1 MTGVCK
7 TFNPKGNYPYEQV
20 LDIPDDSIPPPPI
33 TEFSFSYCSAQLPT
47 TLRIRNQER
56 PMKQEATEEYFH
68 VVPNTIFDNK
78 IVISDAVRPD
88 YYTEVHRNSVA
99 VYNAKRDT
107 PSKDESD
114 MHSLLSIYKI
124 TDDKTLPDKMHGQS
138 EVNQERMFSGDAEPT
153 DVQRK
158 RELI

>member
-1 MTGVCK
+1 
-7 TFNPKGNYPYEQV
+7 
-20 LDIPDDSIPPPPI
+20 
-33 TEFSFSYCSAQLPT
+33 
-47 TLRIRNQER
+47 
-56 PMKQEATEEYFH
+56 MKQEATEEYFH
-68 VVPNTIFDNK
+68 VVPNTIFDSR